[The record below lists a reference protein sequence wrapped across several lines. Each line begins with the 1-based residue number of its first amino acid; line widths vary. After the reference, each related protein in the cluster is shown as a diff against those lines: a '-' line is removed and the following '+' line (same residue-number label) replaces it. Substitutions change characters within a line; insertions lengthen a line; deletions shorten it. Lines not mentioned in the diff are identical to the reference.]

1 MDGLPSIAYIAPAQE
16 VAIVEEYL
24 RKLERR
30 FLATLTCT
38 PPEPDKDT
46 GKVGSGKW
54 DGKAWSEKQSK
65 NAKSKAEDPDGEL
78 TMLGMQRCVIFFI
91 NNMPLLI
98 FRLK

>member
-1 MDGLPSIAYIAPAQE
+1 MAGLPSIAHIAPAQE

-30 FLATLTCT
+30 FLATLTRT

-46 GKVGSGKW
+46 DKVGSGKW

-78 TMLGMQRCVIFFI
+78 TMLGMQRFVVVFI
-91 NNMPLLI
+91 NHMSLLI